1 MLQKIKAVVINR
13 NLVTTL
19 KNTVDFLSKEPR
31 VETIIFDQDS
41 SYPPLLEYYKTQN
54 VVYNN
59 LNEGPYSAWKI
70 ENLTDNHYIIADSD
84 CNYDG
89 IPDDWLD
96 KMLDCLNRSKYDKVG
111 FSLKIDDLPNNT
123 IGEQVRNHESRF
135 WQSRCEF
142 GWIADLDTT
151 FSMYRAR
158 TGFQYQAVR
167 LFEPYTIKHI
177 PWYLEDDIS
186 EEWKYYLKNSNSFST
201 WGTRLKDI
209 HKL

>member
-1 MLQKIKAVVINR
+1 MSQKIKAIIVNR

-31 VETIIFDQDS
+31 VEVIIFDQDS

-54 VVYNN
+54 VIYNKS
-59 LNEGPYSAWKI
+59 NEGPYSTWKI
-70 ENLTDNHYIIADSD
+70 KNLNDNHYIVADSD
-84 CNYDG
+84 CNYDSV
-89 IPDDWLD
+89 PDDWLD
-96 KMLDCLNRSKYDKVG
+96 RMLDCLNRSKYDKVG
-111 FSLKIDDLPNNT
+111 FSLRIDDLPNNT

-135 WQSRCEF
+135 WQSKCEF

-186 EEWKYYLKNSNSFST
+186 EEWKYYLKNSNGFST
-201 WGTRLKDI
+201 WGTRLKNI